1 MRETCLYKNLKKLYF
16 KYICIR
22 KFGVNRIG
30 IKERLLHPAIYG
42 GGNNIDFA
50 GKIQKVQLY
59 VMGNE
64 NSVVLKKGAAIEQGS
79 YIEISG
85 NNNKI
90 TVESESI
97 LRDVWIE
104 IYGNNCELSIG
115 KNTIINKGS
124 LFAIGEDHNSIEIG
138 DGCQIARGVYCYAS
152 DMHTVIKEGKKINV
166 SKPIKIGNHVW
177 IGSRSTVLKGTIIRD
192 DVVVGAGS
200 VVAGEYDRNQV
211 VVGNPARIVNTNV
224 NWTNDPFYDQN

>member
-1 MRETCLYKNLKKLYF
+1 MKRLYYKFL
-16 KYICIR
+16 CIK
-22 KFGVNRIG
+22 KFGVNRVG
-30 IKERLLHPAIYG
+30 IKGRLLLPTIYG
-42 GGNNIDFA
+42 GGNH
-50 GKIQKVQLY
+50 IQLFGIIHNVQLNII
-59 VMGNE
+59 GNQ
-64 NSVVLKKGAAIEQGS
+64 NLIVLQKGGAIEKGT

-85 NNNKI
+85 DNNKI

-97 LRDVWIE
+97 LRDTWIE

-200 VVAGEYDRNQV
+200 VVNGEYDRNQV